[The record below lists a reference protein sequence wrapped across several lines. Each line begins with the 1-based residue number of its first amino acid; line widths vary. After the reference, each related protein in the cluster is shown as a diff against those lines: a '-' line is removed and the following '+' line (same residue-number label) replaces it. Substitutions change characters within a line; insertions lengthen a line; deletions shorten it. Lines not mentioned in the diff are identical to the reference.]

1 MKNKELNK
9 LIDHLQFYFHQEIKK
24 IYVSDEQSELNIE
37 FLLFEPNEDYPFYK
51 VVTAGAS
58 DYQMPESNGSLPN
71 RNEYM
76 IFLSEDF
83 DISSNEFNL
92 YLSFLN
98 YVATYAY
105 YEKTNVTVGHSF
117 SIDQF
122 KIRDFVGAQI
132 MFPQILVDSYV
143 LRCKL
148 GMFKT
153 IACLQVMTLTKQE
166 LDELFKIGPMLMEEK
181 FYPAE
186 GESIFLA
193 DRNTNN

>member
-1 MKNKELNK
+1 MKKKELNN
-9 LIDHLQFYFHQEIKK
+9 LIGHFQYCFNQECSK
-24 IYVSDEQSELNIE
+24 IYTTDNDDELKVD
-37 FLLFEPNEDYPFYK
+37 FLLFEPNEDFPFYK

-58 DYQMPESNGSLPN
+58 DYQMPEGNGSLPN

-76 IFLSEDF
+76 IFLSKDF

-92 YLSFLN
+92 YLSFLS

-132 MFPQILVDSYV
+132 MFPQILVDSYA

-186 GESIFLA
+186 GEPIFLA